1 MGGQLLVDIWST
13 SVLYDNN
20 NDNDNTDRALITSMA
35 MVRLPSSSSKSNKHT
50 AATSAIA
57 KQIQDTL
64 HYDYCIEVP
73 VKVIHGKLYVRIS
86 AHIYNNIHDY
96 ETLGH
101 AVLRMS
107 TL

>member
-1 MGGQLLVDIWST
+1 MWNT

-35 MVRLPSSSSKSNKHT
+35 MVRLPSSSSSKSNKHT

-96 ETLGH
+96 ESLGH
-101 AVLRMS
+101 AVLRCE
-107 TL
+107 L

>member
-1 MGGQLLVDIWST
+1 MWNT

-35 MVRLPSSSSKSNKHT
+35 MVRLPSSSSSSKSNKHT

-96 ETLGH
+96 ELLGH
-101 AVLRMS
+101 AVLRCK
-107 TL
+107 L